1 MNLLQNQLRVSA
13 LGRIEMK
20 HNGLANLFLGI
31 IYGSILTY
39 IHIYLEIPDSVGL
52 MVLAIV
58 GMFLLTCFLY
68 DCDR

>member
-1 MNLLQNQLRVSA
+1 MVKGLWRDKKL
-13 LGRIEMK
+13 K

-39 IHIYLEIPDSVGL
+39 IHTFLKIPDSVAL
-52 MVLAIV
+52 MVIAIV